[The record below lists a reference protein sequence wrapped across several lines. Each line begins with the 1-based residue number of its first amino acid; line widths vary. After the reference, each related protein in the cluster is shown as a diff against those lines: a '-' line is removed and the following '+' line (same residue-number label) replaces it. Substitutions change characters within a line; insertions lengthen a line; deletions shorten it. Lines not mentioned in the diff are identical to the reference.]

1 VFKESNLTRQPLPS
15 KRQSALSRASH
26 LLTAPAPTV
35 REPEARQQ
43 AQFLAVAVLAVG
55 PVGILAVILVA
66 LLGGDK
72 GASLTPLFEVALIG
86 ISIGTVAYFLSRTR
100 YYRMSGL
107 LVLSIVYVAILL
119 LLLTSSNIQRMDSA
133 YYLIM
138 AVILSSVLFPL
149 RFTLVTFLVIS
160 TTLLIAALA
169 WPSMLWLMVRPLFF
183 NVLASAL
190 VLVVALYRN
199 QLERGRQ
206 AELQIHRTNLQWAL
220 DDLEIRVEERTREL
234 WKAREELE
242 QRVQERTAELTE
254 VNQRLRAEIGERQKA
269 EEQLAYQANLLQN
282 VSDAIISTDAQ
293 FVIRSWNKAAER
305 IYGWTEAEM
314 LNRSMLALQPR
325 YVDGSS
331 NETVTAAFL
340 TKGFWE
346 GEVEQTH
353 KDGSTLNLWS
363 SVTLL
368 KDVSGSPIGSVGV
381 NRDMT
386 ERKRAEAA
394 EQEQRALAEAL
405 RETAAAIN
413 STLDLDE
420 VLDRILDQLQ
430 KVMPHDAANVMFVEG
445 DTIHIVRHHGY
456 VERGMSA
463 ETFESLRIP
472 YSRIIDG
479 RIMKETGRPRALLRP
494 LEHPGWIHLQGAE
507 WIRCAISAPI
517 IIRGQLIGLLN
528 MDNKDECVFTAAD
541 SDRFQ
546 AFAQQVGIAISNAA
560 MFDSIR
566 NQATEME
573 NRVIER
579 TIELERERAQLQTI
593 LDSMN
598 EGVLGIIF
606 DADLQ
611 PKSRYVNQAL
621 TRLMGYTR
629 DEWNIDL
636 LQSVSASDEEILKL
650 QKSFFAT
657 LAAGHVWRVEAKL
670 RRRDG
675 SEFDAEVTATRINGR
690 DGRMVGI
697 VTVVRDVSQEKA
709 LQEQKSRFV
718 ANASHELRTPIT
730 NLITRLYLL
739 RKKPEQLDT
748 HLEIL
753 DYVAN
758 RMRNLVE
765 DLLDFSRFERG
776 IIPLNPRTINLA
788 ELISQIMRAQ
798 EAEADLKAIR
808 LICDLPP
815 HRVQVNAD
823 PERLTQ
829 VITNLVINAIN
840 YTPEGGTVQVGVE
853 EAQESVSVM
862 VKDSGP
868 GIPSEHLPYIFQ
880 PFYRVTENS
889 KGTGLGL
896 SIAKEI
902 IDRHGGSIE
911 ARSDPGGGSTFIITL
926 PLRPEPAGSGAQAT
940 SG

>member
-1 VFKESNLTRQPLPS
+1 MTSPHPPS
-15 KRQSALSRASH
+15 KPQSALARASH

-35 REPEARQQ
+35 REPEARQR
-43 AQFLAVAVLAVG
+43 AQFLAVTVLAVV
-55 PVGILAVILVA
+55 PVGILAAMLVA
-66 LLGGDK
+66 LLGGDR
-72 GASLTPLFEVALIG
+72 GDSLTPLFEAALIG
-86 ISIGTVAYFLSRTR
+86 MVVGTVAYFLSRTR
-100 YYRMSGL
+100 YYKLSGL
-107 LVLSIVYVAILL
+107 LVLAIVYLAILL
-119 LLLTSSNIQRMDSA
+119 LLLESSNIQRMDSA

-149 RFTLVTFLVIS
+149 RVTLVIFLTIS

-169 WPSMLWLMVRPLFF
+169 WPTMLWLMVRPLFF
-183 NVLASAL
+183 NVLVSAL
-190 VLVVALYRN
+190 VLMVALYRN

-206 AELQIHRTNLQWAL
+206 AELQAHRSNLQHAL

-242 QRVQERTAELTE
+242 QRVQERTAELME
-254 VNQRLRAEIGERQKA
+254 VNQRLRAEISERQRA

-282 VSDAIISTDAQ
+282 VSDAIISTDVQ
-293 FVIRSWNKAAER
+293 FRIRSWNKAAER

-314 LNRSMLALQPR
+314 LHQSMSSLQPR
-325 YVDGSS
+325 YVDGGSD
-331 NETVTAAFL
+331 ETVTAAFL
-340 TKGFWE
+340 SNGFWE
-346 GEVEQTH
+346 GEVEQKH

-368 KDVSGSPIGSVGV
+368 KDANGNPIGSVGV
-381 NRDMT
+381 NRDIT

-394 EQEQRALAEAL
+394 EQEQRTLAEAL

-430 KVMPHDAANVMFVEG
+430 KVMPHDAANVMFVDNG
-445 DTIHIVRHHGY
+445 NAHIVRHHGY
-456 VERGMSA
+456 VERGMTA
-463 ETFESLRIP
+463 EALEALHIP
-472 YSRIIDG
+472 FNRIIDG
-479 RIMKETGRPRALLRP
+479 RMMMETGRPRAVLRP
-494 LEHPGWIHLQGAE
+494 LEHPGWVHVDGTE
-507 WIRCAISAPI
+507 WIRCAFSAPI

-566 NQATEME
+566 SQATEME

-606 DADLQ
+606 DEDLQ
-611 PKSRYVNQAL
+611 PKSRYINQAL
-621 TRLMGYTR
+621 TRLVGYAR

-636 LQSVSASDEEILKL
+636 LRSISASDEEVEKL

-657 LAAGHVWRVEAKL
+657 LAAGHVWQIETKL
-670 RRRDG
+670 RRKDN
-675 SEFDAEVTATRINGR
+675 SEFDAQMTATRINGR
-690 DGRMVGI
+690 DGRMIGI
-697 VTVVRDVSQEKA
+697 VTVIRDVSQEKA

-730 NLITRLYLL
+730 NLMTRLYLL

-765 DLLDFSRFERG
+765 DLLDYSRFERG
-776 IIPLNPRTINLA
+776 IIPLNPRSMNLS
-788 ELISQIMRAQ
+788 ELVAQIMQAQ
-798 EAEADLKAIR
+798 EAEADLKHVH

-815 HRVQVNAD
+815 HLVQVYAD
-823 PERLTQ
+823 PERITQ
-829 VITNLVINAIN
+829 VITNLLINAIN
-840 YTPEGGTVQVGVE
+840 YTPEGGTVQVGVSE
-853 EAQESVSVM
+853 SGESVSVT

-868 GIPSEHLPYIFQ
+868 GIPAEHLPYIFQ
-880 PFYRVTENS
+880 PFYRVAENS

-902 IDRHGGSIE
+902 IDRHGGRIAAES
-911 ARSDPGGGSTFIITL
+911 SLGSGSTFMITL
-926 PLRPEPAGSGAQAT
+926 PLRAEPAESGAVDQ
-940 SG
+940 